1 MQTHHLPRC
10 HANSLY
16 RELPPTHVEQ
26 VFEAGTQ
33 QVDDEDVV
41 QALLPKV
48 VYLRDAGWKRGC
60 TRLTWGMA
68 EREEED

>member
-41 QALLPKV
+41 QPFLPEV
-48 VYLRDAGWKRGC
+48 VYLRDPRYICNRQAK
-60 TRLTWGMA
+60 
-68 EREEED
+68 